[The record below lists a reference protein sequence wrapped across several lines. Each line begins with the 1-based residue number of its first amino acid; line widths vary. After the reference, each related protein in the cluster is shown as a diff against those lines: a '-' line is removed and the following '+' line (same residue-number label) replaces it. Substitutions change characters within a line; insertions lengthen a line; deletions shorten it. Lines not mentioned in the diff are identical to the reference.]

1 MMHEIITARRAIG
14 WSASGSEFL
23 RLYEAAA
30 KEAPDDWEL
39 TSAKLQTLGH
49 ALECAMKG
57 WLVLMEGADFTDS
70 KVRAKYAGNSGHDL
84 SRLARA
90 AGQHYPV
97 LLKNLRPIDHLNSS
111 YWGGGKRD
119 YEYPVGN
126 KNIAFVPASE
136 LVQLIRPCLMQL
148 SAEIQRV
155 IQSP

>member
-1 MMHEIITARRAIG
+1 MMHESITARRAIG

-90 AGQHYPV
+90 PGHHYP
-97 LLKNLRPIDHLNSS
+97 LRLRNRPQIDHLHYIYCS
-111 YWGGGKRD
+111 
-119 YEYPVGN
+119 
-126 KNIAFVPASE
+126 
-136 LVQLIRPCLMQL
+136 
-148 SAEIQRV
+148 
-155 IQSP
+155 

>member
-1 MMHEIITARRAIG
+1 MMHESITARRAIG

-57 WLVLMEGADFTDS
+57 WLVLREGADFTDN

-97 LLKNLRPIDHLNSS
+97 LLKDLRPIDHLNKIDV
-111 YWGGGKRD
+111 GCGRRE
-119 YEYPVGN
+119 YEYELAM
-126 KNIAFVPASE
+126 KSIRFVQASE
-136 LVQLIRPCLMQL
+136 LLQLIRPFFTPYDLEVLRC
-148 SAEIQRV
+148 
-155 IQSP
+155 